1 MNEKL
6 QYASMLEIP
15 VSTCSV
21 TVKEGR
27 KTLRRKKK
35 EVNPDTV
42 KEKLISKV
50 NLVQES
56 QDLSVKEFS
65 ENVLDTQDDQT
76 ITDLNE
82 RATVKSKVKKPR
94 SKLSVIGVQFII
106 IGVLVATIFLTNAF
120 YPDSGINVFMREVFG
135 SGSGVEQVDE
145 RSYDQFAPV
154 LALDDQASI
163 SLSDGIINFTGESSV
178 YSPCD
183 GTVLWVSTMEDGSFS
198 LEIAHSTN
206 FSTVING
213 LEHVYVGNG
222 DKVFSNVPVG
232 YSAENGGNLC
242 FKDSAGNL
250 IEDYRLVE
258 QSVVWEA

>member
-21 TVKEGR
+21 TVKEG
-27 KTLRRKKK
+27 KKLFKRKKK
-35 EVNPDTV
+35 EVNPDVV
-42 KEKLISKV
+42 KEKLITKV
-50 NLVQES
+50 NLSQEN
-56 QDLSVKEFS
+56 QEPIKEPI
-65 ENVLDTQDDQT
+65 ENILEQPTEQVDFEQK
-76 ITDLNE
+76 E
-82 RATVKSKVKKPR
+82 TVSIEKKVKKSR
-94 SKLSVIGVQFII
+94 SKISIIGTQFII

-135 SGSGVEQVDE
+135 SNSGVEQVDE

-154 LALDDQASI
+154 LALDEQVSVT
-163 SLSDGIINFTGESSV
+163 LSDGVIGFTGESSV
-178 YSPCD
+178 YAPCD
-183 GTVLWVSTMEDGSFS
+183 GTVAWVSSSEDGSFS
-198 LEIAHSTN
+198 MEITHSTN

-213 LEHVYVGNG
+213 LEHVYVSQG

-242 FKDSAGNL
+242 FKDASGSL
-250 IEDYRLVE
+250 ISDYKLVE